1 MVEGVET
8 VVTAQLK
15 NEELATEIEKRF
27 GRLKRAN
34 TADIRT
40 LRREFSKRIAALPG
54 ETVIDLALVLLRRGI
69 VPRFF
74 AYELIQQHSA
84 AASSL
89 NSGTIESLGKGM
101 DTWDA
106 VDSFACYLSG
116 PAWREN
122 YLPISLIR
130 KWTKSK
136 DRWWRRAAV
145 VSTVPLNNKT
155 RGGSGDATRTLQIC
169 RLVIDDR
176 DDMVVKALSWALR
189 ELSKRDSA
197 SAETFLAENQSRLG
211 PRVVREVQ
219 NKLSTGLKNPK
230 SRRD

>member
-1 MVEGVET
+1 VVEGAEA
-8 VVTAQLK
+8 VVTARLK
-15 NEELATEIEKRF
+15 TEDLATEIEKRF
-27 GRLKRAN
+27 RKLNCAR
-34 TADIRT
+34 TAELRT

-54 ETVIDLALVLLRRGI
+54 ETVIELVLVLLRRGI
-69 VPRFF
+69 IPRFF
-74 AYELIQQHSA
+74 AYELIHQHKA

-89 NSGTIESLGKGM
+89 SSGNIESLGQGI
-101 DTWDA
+101 DSWEA
-106 VDSFACYLSG
+106 VDTFACYLAG

-122 YLPISLIR
+122 QLPTSVIR

-155 RGGSGDATRTLQIC
+155 RGGSGDAIRSLQIC

-176 DDMVVKALSWALR
+176 DEMVVKALSWALR

-197 SAETFLAENQSRLG
+197 SVERFLYDNKGRLG
-211 PRVVREVQ
+211 PRVIREVQ